1 MSELSSIL
9 SNLHLKEDLFKS
21 VTYIVTGDLNEKV
34 SFFFVIFSSQHFQY
48 EQKKN
53 TFYLF
58 FWKILFKTQIFY
70 LID

>member
-34 SFFFVIFSSQHFQY
+34 SFFFL
-48 EQKKN
+48 
-53 TFYLF
+53 LF
-58 FWKILFKTQIFY
+58 FPHNISNMNKKKTHFTFFFGKSYSKLKHFI
-70 LID
+70 

>member
-34 SFFFVIFSSQHFQY
+34 SFFFCYFFLT
-48 EQKKN
+48 
-53 TFYLF
+53 TFP
-58 FWKILFKTQIFY
+58 I
-70 LID
+70 